1 MYKLFFAT
9 FFIAELIIA
18 FAIINKLHKVD
29 KSINALNETVCAN
42 KDKIHS
48 YFVDIRKLLDTFNKE
63 FVKFKG
69 LIRQKRHEYLYAI
82 VKTIVAYS
90 GIFLLKGKYKKAVLA
105 YQLATEIYESFI
117 EV

>member
-18 FAIINKLHKVD
+18 LAIINKLHKTD
-29 KSINALNETVCAN
+29 KCIIALNETVCAN
-42 KDKIHS
+42 KEEIRS
-48 YFVDIRKLLDTFNKE
+48 AFEDIRMMVGAFNEHFKRFKE
-63 FVKFKG
+63 
-69 LIRQKRHEYLYAI
+69 LIKQKRHEYLYTI
-82 VKTIVAYS
+82 LKTIVAYS

>member
-18 FAIINKLHKVD
+18 LAIINKLHKTD
-29 KSINALNETVCAN
+29 KCVNALNETVCEN
-42 KDKIHS
+42 KEKIRS
-48 YFVDIRKLLDTFNKE
+48 NFEDIRMLIGTFNEQFARFKE
-63 FVKFKG
+63 
-69 LIRQKRHEYLYAI
+69 LIKQKRHEYLYTI
-82 VKTIVAYS
+82 LKTVVAYC
-90 GIFLLKGKYKKAVLA
+90 GIFLLKGKYKKAILA

>member
-18 FAIINKLHKVD
+18 LAIINKLQKANKCV
-29 KSINALNETVCAN
+29 NALNESVCAY
-42 KDKIHS
+42 KDKIRS
-48 YFVDIRKLLDTFNKE
+48 SFADIRRLLDTFNKE
-63 FVKFKG
+63 FARFKG
-69 LIRQKRHEYLYAI
+69 LIKQKRHEYLYTI
-82 VKTIVAYS
+82 LKTVVAYC
-90 GIFLLKGKYKKAVLA
+90 GIFLLKGKYKKAILA

>member
-18 FAIINKLHKVD
+18 LSIINKLHKTD
-29 KSINALNETVCAN
+29 KCVIALNETVCAN
-42 KDKIHS
+42 KEKIQS
-48 YFVDIRKLLDTFNKE
+48 SFEDVRMFIATFNKE
-63 FVKFKG
+63 FAKFKE
-69 LIRQKRHEYLYAI
+69 LIRQKRHEYLYTI
-82 VKTIVAYS
+82 LKTIVMYC

>member
-18 FAIINKLHKVD
+18 LAVINKLHKAD
-29 KSINALNETVCAN
+29 KCVMKFNESVCEN
-42 KDKIHS
+42 KVKIRS
-48 YFVDIRKLLDTFNKE
+48 YFVDIRILLDTFNKE
-63 FVKFKG
+63 FERFKG
-69 LIRQKRHEYLYAI
+69 FIKKKRHEYLYTI
-82 VKTIVAYS
+82 LKTIVAYC
-90 GIFLLKGKYKKAVLA
+90 GIFLLKGKYKKAILA

>member
-18 FAIINKLHKVD
+18 LAIINKLHKTD
-29 KSINALNETVCAN
+29 KCVIALNETVCAN
-42 KDKIHS
+42 KEKIRS
-48 YFVDIRKLLDTFNKE
+48 SFEDIRILIETFNKQ
-63 FVKFKG
+63 FTIFKE
-69 LIRQKRHEYLYAI
+69 LIKQKRHEYLYAI
-82 VKTIVAYS
+82 LKTVVVYC